1 MGILLALTS
10 AIVWGTGDFA
20 GGFATRRGGQFQVL
34 ALSALSGI
42 VLLVVLAW
50 ATGEAPPSLASSGW
64 AASAGLVGAV
74 GLACLYRGLA
84 IGNAATVAPTAA
96 VVTATL
102 PVVFASL
109 TAGLPKAT
117 QIAGFALALAGIWLV
132 ARTTSSSRSG
142 ESGLKLAV
150 IAGCGFGAFLTLIAQ
165 VEPGLVFGPLAVARS
180 LTLVTACLATVVSR
194 QSFPGLFSNP
204 VALLAGMF
212 DAGGNVFYLLA
223 RQHTRLDVAA
233 VLSSLYPAAT
243 VVLARVI
250 SSEPVTRMQWFG
262 AAVCLAAIGLITA

>member
-20 GGFATRRGGQFQVL
+20 GGVATRRGGQFQVL

-42 VLLVVLAW
+42 VLLLVLAW
-50 ATGEAPPSLASSGW
+50 AMGEAPPSLASSGW

-102 PVVFASL
+102 PVVFASV
-109 TAGLPKAT
+109 TAGLPKTT
-117 QIAGFALALAGIWLV
+117 QIAGFALALAGIGWWRAPRRAALQEE
-132 ARTTSSSRSG
+132 R
-142 ESGLKLAV
+142 LAAGV
-150 IAGCGFGAFLTLIAQ
+150 IAGCGSARFSRSR
-165 VEPGLVFGPLAVARS
+165 VEPEAGVGRWRLRAASLVAAAPSCAAKH
-180 LTLVTACLATVVSR
+180 SR
-194 QSFPGLFSNP
+194 LFSNGQAP
-204 VALLAGMF
+204 RGRF
-212 DAGGNVFYLLA
+212 DAGGSILPA
-223 RQHTRLDVAA
+223 GASAHTADVAA
-233 VLSSLYPAAT
+233 VLSSLYPVAT

-250 SSEPVTRMQWFG
+250 SSEPVTL
-262 AAVCLAAIGLITA
+262 AVVRRRGLLWRLSG

>member
-20 GGFATRRGGQFQVL
+20 GGVATRRGGQFQVL

-42 VLLVVLAW
+42 VLLLVLAW
-50 ATGEAPPSLASSGW
+50 ATGEAPPSLTSSGW

-117 QIAGFALALAGIWLV
+117 QISGFGLAMAGIWLV
-132 ARTTSSSRSG
+132 ARTTSSSQTG
-142 ESGLKLAV
+142 KSGLKLAV

-180 LTLVTACLATVVSR
+180 ITLVTACLATVVSR
-194 QSFPGLFSNP
+194 ESFPGLFSNP
-204 VALLAGMF
+204 VALLAGIF

-250 SSEPVTRMQWFG
+250 SSEPVSRMQWFG

>member
-142 ESGLKLAV
+142 ESGLKLAI

-212 DAGGNVFYLLA
+212 DAGGNIFYLLA